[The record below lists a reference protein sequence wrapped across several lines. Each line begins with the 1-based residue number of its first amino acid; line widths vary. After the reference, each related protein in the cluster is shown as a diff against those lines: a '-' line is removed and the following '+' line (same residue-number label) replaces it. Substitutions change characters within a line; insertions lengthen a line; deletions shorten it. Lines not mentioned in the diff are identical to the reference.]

1 MRFDKNMSRAG
12 FTTIKLSFSS
22 LQKLFS
28 FLFKEKISTLSPLHS
43 AIRQVLMQS
52 KNGHFFGC
60 SNYPK
65 CKYTENVANV

>member
-1 MRFDKNMSRAG
+1 
-12 FTTIKLSFSS
+12 
-22 LQKLFS
+22 
-28 FLFKEKISTLSPLHS
+28 
-43 AIRQVLMQS
+43 MQS